1 MSVDFGLN
9 SPEGIATVLSVL
21 MVMIVPANLISYI
34 KRKGLLFRPSEVH
47 FVFAAPEEPKKVIL
61 HAGMKQFLTNFIVE
75 LFVLVLGIGV
85 FGVTPYKMILYFLY
99 AGVLE
104 NILEGALMII
114 CYGNETLPKQF
125 FTVLTYIMYGVMAA
139 FALVVIYFVSVK
151 GMQLSV
157 FVDLIQLPVVQLIP
171 IIGWE
176 LH

>member
-1 MSVDFGLN
+1 MSSLSFVFFQTIKNKVKRSLKRPQTFLALVFVVLYAALVLYGLGSMSVDFGLN

-125 FTVLTYIMYGVMAA
+125 FTFL
-139 FALVVIYFVSVK
+139 L
-151 GMQLSV
+151 
-157 FVDLIQLPVVQLIP
+157 
-171 IIGWE
+171 
-176 LH
+176 